1 VRFEDLDRVTSSHE
15 WAATQ
20 VRDLAAVGIDWDEDP
35 VFQSERFALYDEAI
49 ARLEAAGVVYECFCT
64 RREIREA
71 ALAPHGAQAIYP
83 GTCRGLTGAE
93 RETRRAQRPGA
104 LRLDVRAAGF
114 GPALGFV
121 DRLAGPQEH
130 PLDDVVLRRND
141 GVPSY
146 NVAVVVDDAAQG
158 VTEVVRGEDLLR
170 ITPTQIVL
178 QRLLGYATPE
188 YVHVPLMLGPDGER
202 LAKRHGAVT
211 LADLAGNG
219 VGPTEIRDRL
229 MAEVRAWGL
238 DGKS

>member
-1 VRFEDLDRVTSSHE
+1 VRFEDLDRVTSSRVI
-15 WAATQ
+15 AGGQ
-20 VRDLAAVGIDWDEDP
+20 LRDLAALGIDWDEEP
-35 VFQSERFALYDEAI
+35 VFQSERFALYDDAIEALS
-49 ARLEAAGVVYECFCT
+49 ARGVTYECFCS

-71 ALAPHGAQAIYP
+71 ALAPHGAQAVYP

-130 PLDDVVLRRND
+130 LVEDVVLRRND

-146 NVAVVVDDAAQG
+146 NVAVVVDDARQG
-158 VTEVVRGEDLLR
+158 VTQVVRGEDLVS
-170 ITPTQIVL
+170 ITSTQIVL
-178 QRLLGYATPE
+178 QRLLGYPIPD
-188 YVHVPLMLGPDGER
+188 YIHVPLMLGPDGER

-211 LADLAGNG
+211 LVDLATQG
-219 VGPTEIRDRL
+219 VSASEIRDRL